1 MDAPP
6 EMVDGIVI
14 MVMTS
19 RSLLPANRAKNPPMD
34 WIPSWELPASRIVAS
49 EISDA
54 RESFP
59 LLASETVVSLIE
71 NMKYIC
77 PIRPQEVRTTAA
89 KVTIFLDVS
98 NDYPF

>member
-19 RSLLPANRAKNPPMD
+19 RSLRPARRARNPPMD
-34 WIPSWELPASRIVAS
+34 WMPSCELPARRIVTS
-49 EISDA
+49 EI
-54 RESFP
+54 EEGWELLP

-71 NMKYIC
+71 NV
-77 PIRPQEVRTTAA
+77 E
-89 KVTIFLDVS
+89 
-98 NDYPF
+98 